1 MHTHTEGGSRGG
13 GGMVETARYYKDP
26 RQDFNF
32 GYSFKRDDTRWAE
45 DGGRVPGQGA
55 HFLLES

>member
-1 MHTHTEGGSRGG
+1 
-13 GGMVETARYYKDP
+13 MVETARYYKDP